1 MQILRRAG
9 RPFVALTAVLLA
21 LASFAGFASAQT
33 GEPDGGDEPAGE
45 TVGGTLLTKDAE
57 TDENVAVP
65 GVAITV
71 YDADGVEV
79 TTVTSDDDGVWVAPV
94 AEPGMY
100 DLSLD
105 PSSLPD
111 GVDLRDPDRSTLEG
125 VTVDAG
131 QQKVVR
137 FLFGER
143 VGGGGSDFER
153 FINLV
158 AGGVKFGAIIALAA
172 LGLSLIFGV
181 TGLVNFAH
189 GELVAFGAILVW
201 FLNASTGGPQIWLVW
216 ATILALPIAGLVGGG
231 LEVALWR
238 PLRRAGIGGITL
250 LVVAIGLSLLIR
262 HLLLMFYGGA
272 SRPYRDFTIQR
283 SFDIGPIS
291 LPAKDYVITAI
302 ALVVLTA
309 VGLLLIKTRIGTAMR
324 AVADNRDL
332 AESSGIDVDRVI
344 LFTWVLGTALAA
356 LGGVLQGV
364 TEAVTWDMGFALLLL
379 MFAAVILGGLG
390 TAFGAMAGGMVIG
403 LVSQVSTYW
412 VSSEFKLVFALAALI
427 LVLMVRPQG
436 IFGRAERIG

>member
-1 MQILRRAG
+1 MMIRR
-9 RPFVALTAVLLA
+9 RFVRALLA
-21 LASFAGFASAQT
+21 FGVLAAVWMTMASPAFGQT
-33 GEPDGGDEPAGE
+33 DEPEAGDAGGQS
-45 TVGGTLLTKDAE
+45 VGGTLTTKDAD
-57 TDENVAVP
+57 TDTEVAVP
-65 GVAITV
+65 GVVVVVT
-71 YDADGVEV
+71 DASGTEV
-79 TTVTSDDDGVWVAPV
+79 GTATSDDDGVWSVSVEA
-94 AEPGMY
+94 AGIY
-100 DLSLD
+100 DVTLD
-105 PSSLPD
+105 SSTLPE
-111 GVDLRDPDRSTLEG
+111 GVELRDADRTTL
-125 VTVDAG
+125 VAVSVDDG
-131 QQKVVR
+131 QAKVVR

-158 AGGVKFGAIIALAA
+158 AGGIKFGAIIALAA

-189 GELVAFGAILVW
+189 GELVAFGAIAAW
-201 FLNASTGGPQIWLVW
+201 FLNAATGGPQLWLVW
-216 ATILALPIAGLVGGG
+216 ATLLALPIAGLLGGG
-231 LEVALWR
+231 LEVGLWR
-238 PLRRAGIGGITL
+238 PLRRRKIGGITL
-250 LVVAIGLSLLIR
+250 LVVAIGLSLFIR
-262 HLLLMFYGGA
+262 HLLLIVYGGA

-302 ALVVLTA
+302 ALTVLVA
-309 VGLLLIKTRIGTAMR
+309 VGLLLVKTRIGTAMR

-332 AESSGIDVDRVI
+332 AESSGIDVERVI

-412 VSSEFKLVFALAALI
+412 VSSEFKLVFALGALI
-427 LVLMVRPQG
+427 LVLLVRPQG